1 MDAVSAQGAP
11 AAALAQL
18 TVRAATYRVV
28 AREVLFPGVAVA
40 AIVTSADIRM
50 PMGLPG
56 HRGLIWLTLL
66 VTTVLITR
74 RRETVVG
81 VGAASTLAT
90 LGMHTPPDPWGSGRY
105 LAAAILLYAV
115 AAAPVAVRQR
125 WVVALA
131 AAPIHLVALAGVLTS
146 LLSHG
151 YLPRLASAGMVEKTL
166 CHLMFGLLAGLLGW
180 IVASSFDRYL
190 RREYLS

>member
-1 MDAVSAQGAP
+1 MDAVSAEGAP
-11 AAALAQL
+11 AAALAPL
-18 TVRAATYRVV
+18 TVRDATYRGF

-81 VGAASTLAT
+81 VGVASMLAT
-90 LGMHTPPDPWGSGRY
+90 LGLHTAPDPWGSERY

-115 AAAPVAVRQR
+115 AAAPVAVRHR

-131 AAPIHLVALAGVLTS
+131 AAPIHLVALAGVLTR

-151 YLPRLASAGMVEKTL
+151 YLPRLASVGMVEKML
-166 CHLMFGLLAGLLGW
+166 FHLMFGLLAGLLGW
-180 IVASSFDRYL
+180 IVASSLDRFL
-190 RREYLS
+190 RRECLS